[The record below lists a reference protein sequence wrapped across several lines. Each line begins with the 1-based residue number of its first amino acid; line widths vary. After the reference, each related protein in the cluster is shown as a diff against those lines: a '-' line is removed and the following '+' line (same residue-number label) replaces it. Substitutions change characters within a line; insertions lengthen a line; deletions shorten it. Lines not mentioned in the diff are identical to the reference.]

1 MVHLPHGTCATRV
14 QAQNQRAVF
23 AGVDSDFLGSGDHDC
38 VCSASCTWLSGH
50 ADELGESPPC
60 ADTRVVLFRF
70 DQGPQPGG
78 TMNVTFWTDDVEG
91 TARDLQGKGVEF
103 VTEPTKAP
111 WGTFAIFKDQDD
123 NRFVLGTK

>member
-1 MVHLPHGTCATRV
+1 
-14 QAQNQRAVF
+14 
-23 AGVDSDFLGSGDHDC
+23 
-38 VCSASCTWLSGH
+38 
-50 ADELGESPPC
+50 
-60 ADTRVVLFRF
+60 
-70 DQGPQPGG
+70 
-78 TMNVTFWTDDVEG
+78 VEG